1 MLHLIAAVLV
11 ALAVQQD
18 PALIAGTVRDSD
30 GLAIAGAVVEAR
42 TRDGHVARA
51 RTDVEGRFSFPA
63 VEAAVELVVR
73 GPGFAEARIALP
85 QPEPLAIVLQ
95 PAALTETVTVTATS
109 SEQRSGDLPASIA
122 LVTREAIDQSAG
134 LSADD

>member
-51 RTDVEGRFSFPA
+51 RTDVEGRFHPFETRMNTLYRLDADRDKPYEQTYS
-63 VEAAVELVVR
+63 
-73 GPGFAEARIALP
+73 
-85 QPEPLAIVLQ
+85 IV
-95 PAALTETVTVTATS
+95 AK
-109 SEQRSGDLPASIA
+109 AS
-122 LVTREAIDQSAG
+122 
-134 LSADD
+134 